1 MGIIFLPSE
10 IYHREFDYKLA
21 LSVHLASLGNYVI
34 VGYDK
39 HFHSI
44 IRASPPGALLEKSAS
59 TVMFN
64 GRIKPTVNNGGQV
77 IVNDEEGFNNLHEE
91 HKNQWLNRV
100 DPRSIEAI
108 HSYLSW
114 GQYDYSFFSRIK
126 SLKEKMIV
134 AGNCRRDLLEDFGRE
149 FYADEVEAI
158 RNLYGDCL
166 LFIDNFCV
174 ECWRTGYKPPAFA
187 VSEYKNKEAYKEYVE
202 SIAEQSEARE
212 YFAEFIHQAARAFPS
227 RQIIIRPHPVADP
240 RWWQSKF
247 WSYRNVHIIFHHS
260 IEPWIHACSA
270 LISMGC
276 TTAIQAVIANRPVI
290 EIQHRDPSSALHGF
304 ASALTDFIADTPS
317 SLLKI
322 IRQLPSSYNLS
333 DSQLEY
339 LNKLWRP
346 SQAGLTLVKYSMLLN
361 KLAPQISSNHHSM
374 LVKTLTSYRNSI
386 NSRID
391 ISDEKWA
398 IPPFSSILKK
408 ANKVSRIL
416 NIPEPNV
423 HKLATCLYLVSPANS

>member
-21 LSVHLASLGNYVI
+21 LSVQLASLGNYVI
-34 VGYDK
+34 AGYDK
-39 HFHSI
+39 HFNHI

-59 TVMFN
+59 TVVFN
-64 GRIKPTVNNGGQV
+64 GRIKPTVDNGGQV

-100 DPRSIEAI
+100 DVRSIEAI
-108 HSYLSW
+108 SSYLCW
-114 GQYDYSFFSRIK
+114 GKYDYSFFSRIK

-134 AGNCRRDLLEDFGRE
+134 AGNCRRDLLEDFGRQ

-174 ECWRTGYKPPAFA
+174 ECWRQDYKPPVFA
-187 VSEYKNKEAYKEYVE
+187 VSIDKNKEAYKEYCD
-202 SIAEQSEARE
+202 SISEQSEARE
-212 YFAEFIHQAARAFPS
+212 YFAEYIHQVAKAFPS

-240 RWWQSKF
+240 RWWHSKF

-276 TTAIQAVIANRPVI
+276 TTAIQAVIANRTII
-290 EIQHRDPSSALHGF
+290 EIKHRNSSSALHGF
-304 ASALTDFIADTPS
+304 ASALTDVIVDSPA
-317 SLLKI
+317 SLLRTIRKI
-322 IRQLPSSYNLS
+322 SSAYYPN

-339 LNKLWRP
+339 LNNLWRP
-346 SQAGLTLVKYSMLLN
+346 SFGSSTLTEYATLLN
-361 KLAPQISSNHHSM
+361 KLTPQISRNDYFILIKALKLYRSSSNS
-374 LVKTLTSYRNSI
+374 K
-386 NSRID
+386 ID
-391 ISDEKWA
+391 ISDEKWI
-398 IPPFSSILKK
+398 IPPFASVLKK
-408 ANKVSRIL
+408 SKKVSTIL
-416 NIPEPNV
+416 NISQPKVN
-423 HKLATCLYLVSPANS
+423 KLATCLYLFSPTNN